1 MLRATGEAGSPSA
14 LPFSP
19 ASGGSAYGAEERPQ
33 TINFVPVVGA
43 IILVVCML
51 LFFPLIFVIGGVTMG
66 VLGWAAQTEVE
77 DANEGSE
84 LIELNN

>member
-1 MLRATGEAGSPSA
+1 MPS
-14 LPFSP
+14 SR
-19 ASGGSAYGAEERPQ
+19 SRPGRSWGKNH
-33 TINFVPVVGA
+33 TVVGA
-43 IILVVCML
+43 IILVIGML

-84 LIELNN
+84 LIELNQ

>member
-1 MLRATGEAGSPSA
+1 M
-14 LPFSP
+14 
-19 ASGGSAYGAEERPQ
+19 
-33 TINFVPVVGA
+33 VGA

-51 LFFPLIFVIGGVTMG
+51 LLVPAIFVIGGITMG

-84 LIELNN
+84 LIELNQ

>member
-1 MLRATGEAGSPSA
+1 M
-14 LPFSP
+14 
-19 ASGGSAYGAEERPQ
+19 
-33 TINFVPVVGA
+33 VGA

-51 LFFPLIFVIGGVTMG
+51 LMVPLIFVVGGITMG

-84 LIELNN
+84 LIELNQ